1 MLRDIIIP
9 IFIITCY
16 TVYTMRT
23 IHLLV
28 HVCTSSGEVP
38 VTSSSARGSFWPRL
52 IDDYE
57 VSSFENRFVFFPSD
71 RNATPININPPSW
84 LINDERDPRG
94 RMISRASKLFFSRK
108 QFNKRRKLLR
118 LIATILVLNGVI
130 RDILDPL
137 DRQVNED
144 VHA

>member
-1 MLRDIIIP
+1 
-9 IFIITCY
+9 
-16 TVYTMRT
+16 
-23 IHLLV
+23 
-28 HVCTSSGEVP
+28 
-38 VTSSSARGSFWPRL
+38 
-52 IDDYE
+52 
-57 VSSFENRFVFFPSD
+57 
-71 RNATPININPPSW
+71 
-84 LINDERDPRG
+84 
-94 RMISRASKLFFSRK
+94 MISRASKLFFSRK